1 MSFESWLA
9 FCSISFIASFTPG
22 PAILIATTHALQ
34 HGLNRSVSTMCGN
47 ITGLLIMASCSIAG
61 LSAVIL
67 TSTLAFTVIKVAGA
81 VYLFYLG
88 IKIWRAGLVFPEKQ
102 RTKTHTVNLL
112 SLYSQGV
119 MVALTNPKAIVF
131 TTALFPQFISP
142 DQPLTGQF
150 TILVV
155 TFMANS
161 FISLFIWAA
170 ISSRVTASS
179 VSPRLNRYLGKIFG
193 GVFVGAGAALLAV
206 QR

>member
-88 IKIWRAGLVFPEKQ
+88 IKKQTCRSLHHSRRGVQCGECGAEHGRECRQTNQELRPIAKACGIHLYQIVGKTTCAGSKLLLVAVHDQ
-102 RTKTHTVNLL
+102 
-112 SLYSQGV
+112 
-119 MVALTNPKAIVF
+119 
-131 TTALFPQFISP
+131 SP
-142 DQPLTGQF
+142 
-150 TILVV
+150 
-155 TFMANS
+155 
-161 FISLFIWAA
+161 
-170 ISSRVTASS
+170 
-179 VSPRLNRYLGKIFG
+179 
-193 GVFVGAGAALLAV
+193 
-206 QR
+206 